1 MTTQKT
7 DDHQTADAPMPGSED
22 TSAGTATAEDGYAF
36 SIPSLTTD
44 DNAETPYNEAI
55 VQCLLILARRGRA
68 VREAQQAAAA
78 TAYADTIADGAD
90 DVGGNERL

>member
-7 DDHQTADAPMPGSED
+7 NYHQTADVSMPGSGD
-22 TSAGTATAEDGYAF
+22 TSAGTATAEDGYAL
-36 SIPSLTTD
+36 SIPSLTAD

-78 TAYADTIADGAD
+78 LASGL
-90 DVGGNERL
+90 ELPQ

>member
-1 MTTQKT
+1 MTTQET
-7 DDHQTADAPMPGSED
+7 NYHQTADVSMPGSGD
-22 TSAGTATAEDGYAF
+22 TSAGAATAKDGYTF
-36 SIPSLTTD
+36 SIPSLTAD

-78 TAYADTIADGAD
+78 LTYADAIPDGAD
-90 DVGGNERL
+90 DVVVSGR

>member
-7 DDHQTADAPMPGSED
+7 DYHQTADVSVPGSGD
-22 TSAGTATAEDGYAF
+22 TSAGRATAKDGYAF
-36 SIPSLTTD
+36 SIPSLNAD
-44 DNAETPYNEAI
+44 DNTEMPYNEAI

-78 TAYADTIADGAD
+78 LAYADAIPDGAD
-90 DVGGNERL
+90 DVVVTGL

>member
-7 DDHQTADAPMPGSED
+7 DYHQTADVSMPGSGD
-22 TSAGTATAEDGYAF
+22 TSAGAATAKDGYAF
-36 SIPSLTTD
+36 SIPSLTAD

-78 TAYADTIADGAD
+78 LASGS
-90 DVGGNERL
+90 ELPQ

>member
-7 DDHQTADAPMPGSED
+7 DYHQTGYLSMPGSGD
-22 TSAGTATAEDGYAF
+22 TSAGAATAKGGYAF
-36 SIPSLTTD
+36 SIPSLTAD

-78 TAYADTIADGAD
+78 LASGS
-90 DVGGNERL
+90 ELPQ

>member
-7 DDHQTADAPMPGSED
+7 DYHQTADVSMPGSGD
-22 TSAGTATAEDGYAF
+22 TSAGTATAKGGYAF
-36 SIPSLTTD
+36 SIPSLTAD
-44 DNAETPYNEAI
+44 DNTETPYNEAI

-78 TAYADTIADGAD
+78 LASGS
-90 DVGGNERL
+90 EMPQ

>member
-7 DDHQTADAPMPGSED
+7 DNHQTADVPMPGSGD
-22 TSAGTATAEDGYAF
+22 TSAGTATAKGGYAF
-36 SIPSLTTD
+36 SIPSLAAD

-68 VREAQQAAAA
+68 VREARQAAATLA
-78 TAYADTIADGAD
+78 S
-90 DVGGNERL
+90 ESEMPQ